1 MRACNSFILNR
12 MVFLEYQ
19 PRIINYKGMLI
30 LLFSFFFVFSGILR
44 INAAP
49 SSISDTSLRDTA
61 CIFAE
66 KILFP
71 KASAVVSCDFDDNQ
85 IHIDSIRSFFS
96 NPDVRNLLSVKIT
109 ASYSPE
115 GNYDFNV
122 KLAKARALALADIV
136 KKLNP
141 SVDSVIFILHP
152 TTTLGKILTF
162 SQQRF
167 AELQVVYQSYPDN
180 TIPDN
185 TITDDTVIVDT
196 VSLPANE
203 LSVEGDSI
211 AVSEYLHTD
220 TIAEP
225 SFDSRDYFVS
235 QPKDDIPL
243 PRTGHT
249 FGNRLFLTTNLL
261 YDAALTPNIGVGI
274 SIADRITVLAD
285 WIYARWNNRDKRC
298 YWRIHGGD
306 IEVRYHIGNIRESSP
321 LGGHHIGVYGLIACY
336 DFQTGRTHT
345 GVLSDKYNY
354 AAGLSYTYSLP
365 VGTRFNIDFSFG
377 MGYLWGTYKKHKL
390 IDDCDVWLSTHKQG
404 WIGPTRAGVSLV
416 WLIGNFVTNNRKGGG
431 R

>member
-1 MRACNSFILNR
+1 

-30 LLFSFFFVFSGILR
+30 LLFSFFFVFSGILH

-49 SSISDTSLRDTA
+49 CSISDTSLRDTV
-61 CIFAE
+61 IFAE

-96 NPDVRNLLSVKIT
+96 NPNVRNLLSVKIA

-115 GNYDFNV
+115 GNYNFNV

-141 SVDSVIFILHP
+141 SVDSGIFIIHP
-152 TTTLGKILTF
+152 TSGCNALIF
-162 SQQRF
+162 RQQRF
-167 AELQVVYQSYPDN
+167 AELQVVYQNYPDN
-180 TIPDN
+180 TIP
-185 TITDDTVIVDT
+185 DDTVIVDT
-196 VSLPANE
+196 VSLPSNE
-203 LSVEGDSI
+203 LSAEGDSI
-211 AVSEYLHTD
+211 AVLEYLYTD

-225 SFDSRDYFVS
+225 SFDNHDYFAS

-243 PRTGHT
+243 PRAGHT

-274 SIADRITVLAD
+274 SIADRVTVLAD
-285 WIYARWNNRDKRC
+285 WMYARWNNRDKRR
-298 YWRIHGGD
+298 YWRIYGGD
-306 IEVRYHIGNIRESSP
+306 IEVRYHIGNLREYSP
-321 LGGHHIGVYGLIACY
+321 LGGHHIGVYGSIACY

-365 VGTRFNIDFSFG
+365 VGMRFNIDFSLG
-377 MGYLWGTYKKHKL
+377 MGYLWGTYKKNKL

-404 WIGPTRAGVSLV
+404 WFGPTRIGVSLV
-416 WLIGNFVTNNRKGGG
+416 WLIGNSVINNRKGGG